1 MYDLTTLPA
10 VLTLKEVLPF
20 VRRTA
25 GSAYQLLQKKRF
37 PIRHIGVR
45 PYLFA
50 RADVLAFA
58 EHGLVTNPLLSAPH
72 RRFFQAGQRARR
84 LKELAS

>member
-1 MYDLTTLPA
+1 MSESPLPA
-10 VLTLKEVLPF
+10 VLTLKEVAPF
-20 VRRTA
+20 VRRTVR
-25 GSAYQLLQKKRF
+25 SAHQMLQQKRF

-58 EHGLVTNPLLSAPH
+58 EHGTVTNPLLATPH
-72 RRFFQAGQRARR
+72 RRFFQAAQRARR
-84 LKELAS
+84 SKELVAS

>member
-1 MYDLTTLPA
+1 VTSDLPP
-10 VLTLKEVLPF
+10 VMTLKEVLPF

-25 GSAYQLLQKKRF
+25 GSAYQMLQEQRF

-50 RADVLAFA
+50 RADVLAYA
-58 EHGLVTNPLLSAPH
+58 ERGVKTNPLLAPSH
-72 RRFFQAGQRARR
+72 RRFFQAAQRARR
-84 LKELAS
+84 AKELAS